1 MAVVF
6 SKYVVQQRSSYAKE
20 KYQAYVNAEMEL
32 LYALYYLAD
41 RYASYNLYENFFVK
55 AVELMRKSAKG
66 TADLKYYMVWALLAM
81 GCDEEAYDV
90 IKLWI
95 TTFDAKMDGGHGP
108 IGFGNCLM
116 MDVFGN
122 SNTFAKKFKDDTNL
136 QTN

>member
-1 MAVVF
+1 MDEDGINETRPKELKAEDFKTLNGCCVL
-6 SKYVVQQRSSYAKE
+6 YVVQQRSSYAKE

-81 GCDEEAYDV
+81 GRDEEAYDV
-90 IKLWI
+90 RLHSKRKC
-95 TTFDAKMDGGHGP
+95 TQM
-108 IGFGNCLM
+108 
-116 MDVFGN
+116 
-122 SNTFAKKFKDDTNL
+122 FANVRK
-136 QTN
+136 